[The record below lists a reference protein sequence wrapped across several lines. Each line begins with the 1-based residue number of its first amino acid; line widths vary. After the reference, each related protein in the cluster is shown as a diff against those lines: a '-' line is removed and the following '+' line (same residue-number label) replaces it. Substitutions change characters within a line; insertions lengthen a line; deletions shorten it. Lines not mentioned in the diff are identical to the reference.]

1 MQRRGKRESRAF
13 YMNIAPT
20 RLIHNCMPVIFDKAN
35 IRRSLAEIRLWLNG
49 SGAELLRAAAED
61 RVCLW
66 PVSRRID
73 TTGDSDDGLKP
84 VDDVTA

>member
-1 MQRRGKRESRAF
+1 MR
-13 YMNIAPT
+13 
-20 RLIHNCMPVIFDKAN
+20 VIFDKAN

-61 RVCLW
+61 RVRLR
-66 PVSRRID
+66 PVSRCAD
-73 TTGDSDDGLKP
+73 TSGDNDNDPTL

>member
-1 MQRRGKRESRAF
+1 
-13 YMNIAPT
+13 
-20 RLIHNCMPVIFDKAN
+20 MPVIFDRAN

>member
-1 MQRRGKRESRAF
+1 
-13 YMNIAPT
+13 
-20 RLIHNCMPVIFDKAN
+20 MPVIFDKAN

-61 RVCLW
+61 RGRLW

-73 TTGDSDDGLKP
+73 TTGDSDNDPEL
-84 VDDVTA
+84 VDEVTA